1 MTTSRVGSVTPM
13 DFRTLLRNELAQ
25 RRARNPRYSARAFAR
40 QLGTEHTAIT
50 RIVNG
55 SGRLTSRRIETL
67 GTRLGLGAHEIA
79 GAVLHEQM
87 ERIARLVS
95 RPGFKSNARWIA
107 TRTGLSL
114 DDVQIALHYL
124 IYTRRLSMTS
134 ATSWTLEPAL

>member
-1 MTTSRVGSVTPM
+1 MATARAGSVTPM
-13 DFRTLLRNELAQ
+13 DFRTLLRHELAQ

-55 SGRLTSRRIETL
+55 TGRLTAHRITAL
-67 GTRLGLGAHEIA
+67 GTRRGLGTREIA

-87 ERIARLVS
+87 ERIARLVP
-95 RPGFKSNARWIA
+95 RPGFKPNARWIA

-114 DDVQIALHYL
+114 NDVQVALHYL
-124 IYTRRLSMTS
+124 VYTRRLTMAS
-134 ATSWTLEPAL
+134 ATSWTLEPAP